1 MNETLIE
8 PKSEFAD
15 KPVTVSA
22 GDWKERLAALMAH
35 PAGLLLCRLILGAV
49 FIWASYDKI
58 LHPAEFARTIANYK
72 FLTAPL
78 LINLSAVFVPWLELL
93 AGLML
98 ILGIWRRGAL
108 LILTGLLAFFAILIT
123 VTTLRGIDIACGC
136 FGSDESSRVGW
147 GLLGRDLALFIPA
160 AWLWWGFRRHNP
172 RKN

>member
-1 MNETLIE
+1 MKLILN
-8 PKSEFAD
+8 PIFQF
-15 KPVTVSA
+15 
-22 GDWKERLAALMAH
+22 
-35 PAGLLLCRLILGAV
+35 LCRAILGGV

-58 LHPAEFARTIANYK
+58 LHPAEFARAIANYK

-108 LILTGLLAFFAILIT
+108 LILTGLLVFFAILIT
-123 VTTLRGIDIACGC
+123 ITTLRGIDIACGC

-160 AWLWWGFRRHNP
+160 AWLWWSLRRHHP
-172 RKN
+172 RQE